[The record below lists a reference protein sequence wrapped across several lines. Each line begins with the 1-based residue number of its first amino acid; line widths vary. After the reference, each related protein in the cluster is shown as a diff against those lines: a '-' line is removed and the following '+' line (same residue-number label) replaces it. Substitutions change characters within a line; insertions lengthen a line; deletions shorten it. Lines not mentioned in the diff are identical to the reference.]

1 MNTAEL
7 KTDLYNLIDQTEDIN
22 ILKALKVLLKYQF
35 KSNSSESKD
44 FWDELPETVKAK
56 INESIHEADTGD
68 VYTHQE
74 VVQEMKAKYSV
85 DL

>member
-7 KTDLYNLIDQTEDIN
+7 KADLYNLIEQTEDVS
-22 ILKALKVLLKYQF
+22 ILKALKVLLKYEF
-35 KSNSSESKD
+35 ASNSSESKD
-44 FWDELPETVKAK
+44 FWDELPEPVKTK
-56 INESIHEADTGD
+56 IKESIHEADTGD

-74 VVQEMKAKYSV
+74 VVQEMKEKYSV